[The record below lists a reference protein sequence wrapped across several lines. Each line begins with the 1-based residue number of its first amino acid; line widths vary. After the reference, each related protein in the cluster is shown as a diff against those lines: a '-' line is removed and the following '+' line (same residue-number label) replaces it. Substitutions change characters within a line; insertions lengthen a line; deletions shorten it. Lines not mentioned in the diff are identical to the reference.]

1 MKTAPVLVL
10 IVLVGVLGWALPA
23 GAEKAVLTDAELDGI
38 SAGAAAPAF
47 PAVDVAIPFFAA
59 RGELRLTLVPSP
71 MYGYLAFGLMLG
83 PLDLAIGVPVMGSG
97 MPMVRFSAG
106 PLLGLH

>member
-47 PAVDVAIPFFAA
+47 PAIDVAIPFFAA
-59 RGELRLTLVPSP
+59 RGELRL
-71 MYGYLAFGLMLG
+71 GFGPEGAMFSLMLRR
-83 PLDLAIGVPVMGSG
+83 LDLAITVPVMDSG

-106 PLLGLH
+106 PLLFGMGQPK